1 MIVDQHGVKK
11 GCDMNTAKFVSI
23 AEGFLRESVIIRE
36 YNESDS
42 FQLTF
47 LFLRVLGQ
55 QVPRAAT
62 QNGP

>member
-11 GCDMNTAKFVSI
+11 SCDLNTDKFVSI

-55 QVPRAAT
+55 QVTRAAT